1 MILSVDLGA
10 TNIKAA
16 LFDKNLNKIGQTL
29 SVPTRADGGRD
40 GIVSALKNT
49 VNLFKGKASVLAV
62 SSAGDVDVKTSRITY
77 ATDNLPGM
85 TGFDFVGF
93 GQTFSLPAYAINDAQ
108 AALLGE
114 VYCGAGREF
123 KDKSIVMLTLGSGVG
138 GAYFSGGKIVAGKSN
153 MFGRYGHLILH
164 SGGRYC
170 TCGKYGCVE
179 TYLSGRAIHLSAAQL
194 NIDGNDIFEKYL
206 NGSSRHVEFVNGIIG
221 ELKLTLEAVEKI
233 SPFDV
238 CIIGGGVADWMGVAF
253 EKIAKG
259 TGYPLVKAQLGNDAG
274 LYGACVNL
282 KSMRGEL

>member
-16 LFDKNLNKIGQTL
+16 LFDENLNKTGRTL
-29 SVPTRADGGRD
+29 FVPTCAGGGRD
-40 GIVSALKNT
+40 GIVSALKKA
-49 VNLFKGKASVLAV
+49 VNSSGGKISALAV

-85 TGFDFVGF
+85 TGFDFVRF
-93 GQTFSLPAYAINDAQ
+93 GEEFSLPAYAINDAQ

-114 VYCGAGREF
+114 VYCGAGRKF
-123 KDKSIVMLTLGSGVG
+123 KDKSIAMLTLGSGVG
-138 GAYFSGGKIVAGKSN
+138 GAYFRGGKIIADESN
-153 MFGRYGHLILH
+153 MFGRYGHLTLH
-164 SGGRYC
+164 NGGRLC
-170 TCGKYGCVE
+170 TCGKRGCTE
-179 TYLSGRAIHLSAAQL
+179 TYLSGRAIHLSATQL
-194 NIDGNDIFEKYL
+194 NIDENDIFGKYL
-206 NGSSRHVEFVNGIIG
+206 DGNDRYVDFVNSLID

-238 CIIGGGVADWMGVAF
+238 CIIGGGVADWMGSAF

-259 TGYPLVKAQLGNDAG
+259 TGYPLIKAGLGNDAG

-282 KSMRGEL
+282 KFMRGEL

>member
-16 LFDKNLNKIGQTL
+16 LFDEKLNKTGRTL
-29 SVPTRADGGRD
+29 AVPTRAGEGRE
-40 GIVSALKNT
+40 GIVSALKDA
-49 VNLFKGKASVLAV
+49 VNHFAGEADFLAV

-93 GQTFSLPAYAINDAQ
+93 AKAFSLPAYAVNDAQ

-114 VYCGAGREF
+114 VYCGVGRAF
-123 KDKSIVMLTLGSGVG
+123 KDKNILMLTLGSGVG
-138 GAYFSGGKIVAGKSN
+138 GAYFRGGKIIAEKDN
-153 MFGRYGHLILH
+153 MFGRYGHLTLH
-164 SGGRYC
+164 GGGRLC
-170 TCGKYGCVE
+170 TCGKRGCVE
-179 TYLSGRAIHLSAAQL
+179 TYLSGRAIHSLAARL
-194 NIDGNDIFEKYL
+194 GIDGDDIFERSDSL
-206 NGSSRHVEFVNGIIG
+206 HTEFVNGLTA
-221 ELKLTLEAVEKI
+221 ELKLTLGKIEKI

-238 CIIGGGVADWMGVAF
+238 CIIGGGVADWMGAAF

-259 TGYPLVKAQLGNDAG
+259 TGYPVVKAQLGNDAG

>member
-16 LFDKNLNKIGQTL
+16 LFDENLNKIGQTQ
-29 SVPTRADGGRD
+29 SVPTRACMGRD
-40 GIVSALKNT
+40 GIVSALKNA
-49 VNLFKGKASVLAV
+49 VNLFDGQASVLAV

-85 TGFDFVGF
+85 TGFDFVRF
-93 GQTFSLPAYAINDAQ
+93 GEQLSLTAYAVNDAQ

-114 VYCGAGREF
+114 VYCGAGREY

-138 GAYFSGGKIVAGKSN
+138 GAYFRGGKIIADESN
-153 MFGRYGHLILH
+153 MFGRYGHLTLH
-164 SGGRYC
+164 DGGRRC

-179 TYLSGRAIHLSAAQL
+179 TYLSGRAVHLSAAQL
-194 NIDGNDIFEKYL
+194 GIDGEDIFEKYL
-206 NGSSRHVEFVNGIIG
+206 NGSARHAEFVNGLAG
-221 ELKLTLEAVEKI
+221 ELKLALGAIEKI

-238 CIIGGGVADWMGVAF
+238 CIIGGGAADWMGAAF

-259 TGYPLVKAQLGNDAG
+259 TGYPVVKAQLGNDAG